1 MKQVLDG
8 LLEAIRKSG
17 NLYDIGVITEAFE
30 LADSAHAD
38 QKRKSGEPYIIHPV
52 AVATILVETVEMDT
66 ETITAALLHDVV
78 EDTEIKLEEIQKKFG
93 KDVAHLV
100 DGVTKLKKLPFSSK
114 EQQQAE
120 NVRKMLLAVAKDVRV
135 VIIKLAD
142 RIHNMRTLQFVPPQK
157 QRDTAKETM
166 EVYAPLAHR
175 LGIRAFKDEL
185 EDRSL
190 RFLDPVAYAD
200 LEEQL
205 MLKKSERDGLLSD
218 IEKRISE
225 RLEQEYKDKTP
236 PELHGRVK
244 SIYGIYRKVCMQN
257 KSFDSIYDIYAV
269 RIIVDTL
276 FECYSVLG
284 IMHDM
289 FRPLPDRFK
298 DYISTPKANM
308 YQSLHTT
315 VLDEKGGIPFEI
327 QIRTKE
333 MHHTAEYGIAAHWK
347 YKAGVRGSDKMDERL
362 SWIRQ
367 LLENQ
372 KEAGTDEE
380 IVHSIKTDLT
390 PDEVFVFTPKGDVIR
405 LPSNSTVIDF
415 AYAIH
420 TQVGHRMI
428 GAKVDGKMVSL
439 DYQVKTGNI
448 VEVVLGPKDKGPSRD
463 WLNIARTSSAKN
475 RIRAWFKKERR
486 EENIAEGR
494 QTVEREFKRNQ
505 IVLPDDKM
513 ERFLLELA
521 RKQKLNSV
529 DEFYAA
535 VGYGG
540 ISVSRIMPRIKEEFI
555 KEYRTPAASPE
566 EISEKAAQAQAAA
579 IAKMNRKPK
588 GGVIIQGEDN
598 CQVKF
603 ARCCNPVPG
612 DEIIG
617 FITRGYGVSIH
628 KKDCPNVKNSM
639 KDPQQ
644 IVRWISAYWSG
655 EDSRTVD
662 DSPDFDATLDISA
675 YSRNGLLADITGCLS
690 ELKRP
695 IRSIN
700 AREVKD
706 DDITQILITIGVADL
721 KQLQQVMAAIKR
733 ISSVV
738 SVERSAQT

>member
-1 MKQVLDG
+1 MAQQDLAG
-8 LLEAIRKSG
+8 LLEAIKKSG
-17 NLYDIGVITEAFE
+17 KPYQIQVITEAFE
-30 LADSAHAD
+30 LADAAHNG

-52 AVATILVETVEMDT
+52 AVATILVEMGMDT
-66 ETITAALLHDVV
+66 ETVTAALLHDVV
-78 EDTEIKLEEIQKKFG
+78 EDTDIKLEEIQKKFG
-93 KDVAHLV
+93 KEVAYLV
-100 DGVTKLKKLPFSSK
+100 DGVTKLKKIPFSSK
-114 EQQQAE
+114 EEQQAE

-142 RIHNMRTLQFVPPQK
+142 RVHNMRTLKYVPPQK

-190 RFLDPVAYAD
+190 RFLDPVAYAE

-205 MLKKSERDGLLSD
+205 LLKKGEREKLED
-218 IEKRISE
+218 IERRITQ
-225 RLEQEYKDKTP
+225 RLEREYDQMGKKP
-236 PELHGRVK
+236 PYLTGRVK

-269 RIIVDTL
+269 RIIVDTTV
-276 FECYSVLG
+276 ECYTVLG

-315 VLDEKGGIPFEI
+315 VLDENGGFPFEI
-327 QIRTKE
+327 QIRTWE
-333 MHHTAEYGIAAHWK
+333 MHQTAEYGIAAHWK
-347 YKAGVRGSDKMDERL
+347 YKAGISGTDRMDERL
-362 SWIRQ
+362 VWIRQ
-367 LLENQ
+367 LLESQ
-372 KEAGTDEE
+372 IEADNVEDLVRT
-380 IVHSIKTDLT
+380 IKTDLT

-405 LPSNSTVIDF
+405 LPANSTVIDF

-428 GAKVDGKMVSL
+428 GAKVDGRMVSL
-439 DYQVKTGNI
+439 DYQVQTGNI

-463 WLNIARTSSAKN
+463 WLNIAKTNSAKN

-505 IVLPDDKM
+505 ITLPDDKM
-513 ERFLLELA
+513 ERFLLDLA
-521 RKQKLNSV
+521 RRQKFSIV

-540 ISVSRIMPRIKEEFI
+540 ISISRIMPRIKEEYI
-555 KEYRTPAASPE
+555 KEYQTPSVPAEDTAQ
-566 EISEKAAQAQAAA
+566 AQAQAAA
-579 IAKMNRKPK
+579 QARLNRRAK
-588 GGVIIQGEDN
+588 GGVIVQGVEN

-617 FITRGYGVSIH
+617 FITRGYGVSVH

-639 KDPQQ
+639 KDPEQAA
-644 IVRWISAYWSG
+644 RWMTAYWSG
-655 EDSRTVD
+655 ADTET
-662 DSPDFDATLDISA
+662 FDATLDISA
-675 YSRNGLLADITGCLS
+675 YTRTGLLAEVTTCLS
-690 ELKRP
+690 NLKMP

-700 AREVKD
+700 AKESRD
-706 DDITQILITIGVADL
+706 DDVVQIQITLGVRDL
-721 KQLQQVMAAIKR
+721 EQLKLVMSALRKLSDVI
-733 ISSVV
+733 SVV
-738 SVERSAQT
+738 RSSQV

>member
-1 MKQVLDG
+1 MAQQDLEG
-8 LLEAIRKSG
+8 LLEAIKKTGRPY
-17 NLYDIGVITEAFE
+17 NIQVITNAFQ
-30 LADSAHAD
+30 LAEEAHAD

-52 AVATILVETVEMDT
+52 AVATILVETGMDT
-66 ETITAALLHDVV
+66 ETVTAALLHDVV
-78 EDTEIKLEEIQKKFG
+78 EDTDITLEEIQKKFG
-93 KDVAHLV
+93 REVAYLV
-100 DGVTKLKKLPFSSK
+100 DGVTKLKKIPFSSK

-190 RFLDPVAYAD
+190 RFLDPVAYAE

-205 MLKKSERDGLLSD
+205 MLKKSERDGLLAD
-218 IEKRISE
+218 IEKRISQ
-225 RLEQEYKDKTP
+225 RLEQEYKAMGKDP
-236 PELHGRVK
+236 PYLTGRVK

-269 RIIVDTL
+269 RIIVNTP
-276 FECYSVLG
+276 FECYSVMG

-289 FRPLPDRFK
+289 FLPLPDRFK

-327 QIRTKE
+327 QIRTWE
-333 MHHTAEYGIAAHWK
+333 MHQTAEYGIAAHWK
-347 YKAGVRGSDKMDERL
+347 YKAGISRSDKMDERL
-362 SWIRQ
+362 AWIRQ
-367 LLENQ
+367 LLESQ
-372 KEAGTDEE
+372 IEADNVEE
-380 IVHSIKTDLT
+380 LVRSIKTDLT

-405 LPSNSTVIDF
+405 LPANSTVIDF

-428 GAKVDGKMVSL
+428 GAKVDGRMVSL
-439 DYQVKTGNI
+439 DYQVQTGKI
-448 VEVVLGPKDKGPSRD
+448 VEVILGPKDKGPSRD
-463 WLNIARTSSAKN
+463 WLNIAKTSSAKN

-494 QTVEREFKRNQ
+494 QTGEREVKRNQ
-505 IVLPDDKM
+505 IVLPEDKM
-513 ERFLLELA
+513 ERFLLDLA
-521 RKQKLNSV
+521 RRQKFSTI

-540 ISVSRIMPRIKEEFI
+540 ISISRIMPRIKEEYI
-555 KEYRTPAASPE
+555 KEYQTPALTPDEAA
-566 EISEKAAQAQAAA
+566 EKAAQAQASAVA
-579 IAKMNRKPK
+579 RQNRKAK
-588 GGVIIQGEDN
+588 GGVIVQGVDN

-617 FITRGYGVSIH
+617 FITRGYGVSVH

-639 KDPQQ
+639 KDPEQAE
-644 IVRWISAYWSG
+644 RWMTAYWSG
-655 EDSRTVD
+655 EDTQT
-662 DSPDFDATLDISA
+662 FDATLDISA
-675 YSRNGLLADITGCLS
+675 YTRNGLLADVTTCLS
-690 ELKRP
+690 NLKLP

-700 AREVKD
+700 AKEIKD
-706 DDITQILITIGVADL
+706 DDKVQIQITIGVSNLEQL
-721 KQLQQVMAAIKR
+721 KEVMAAVKR
-733 ISSVV
+733 IPDVTAVV
-738 SVERSAQT
+738 RSAQI

>member
-1 MKQVLDG
+1 MAQQDLAG
-8 LLEAIRKSG
+8 LLEAIKKSG
-17 NLYDIGVITEAFE
+17 KPYQIQVITEAFE
-30 LADSAHAD
+30 LADAAHNG

-52 AVATILVETVEMDT
+52 AVATILVEMGMDT
-66 ETITAALLHDVV
+66 ETVTAALLHDVV
-78 EDTEIKLEEIQKKFG
+78 EDTDIKLEEIQKKFG
-93 KDVAHLV
+93 KEVAYLV
-100 DGVTKLKKLPFSSK
+100 DGVTKLKKIPFSSK
-114 EQQQAE
+114 EEQQAE

-142 RIHNMRTLQFVPPQK
+142 RVHNMRTLKYVPPQK

-190 RFLDPVAYAD
+190 RFLDPVAYAE

-205 MLKKSERDGLLSD
+205 LLKKGEREKLLED
-218 IEKRISE
+218 IKRRITQ
-225 RLEQEYKDKTP
+225 RLEREYDQMGKKP
-236 PELHGRVK
+236 PYLTGRVK

-269 RIIVDTL
+269 RIIVDTTV
-276 FECYSVLG
+276 ECYTVLG

-315 VLDEKGGIPFEI
+315 VLDENGGFPFEI
-327 QIRTKE
+327 QIRTWE
-333 MHHTAEYGIAAHWK
+333 MHQTAEYGIAAHWK
-347 YKAGVRGSDKMDERL
+347 YKAGISGTDRMDERL
-362 SWIRQ
+362 VWIRQ
-367 LLENQ
+367 LLESQ
-372 KEAGTDEE
+372 IEADNVEDLVRT
-380 IVHSIKTDLT
+380 IKTDLT

-405 LPSNSTVIDF
+405 LPANSTVIDF

-428 GAKVDGKMVSL
+428 GAKVDGRMVSL
-439 DYQVKTGNI
+439 DYQVQTGNI

-463 WLNIARTSSAKN
+463 WLNIAKTNSAKN

-505 IVLPDDKM
+505 ITLPDDKM
-513 ERFLLELA
+513 ERFLLDLA
-521 RKQKLNSV
+521 RRQKFSIV

-540 ISVSRIMPRIKEEFI
+540 ISISRIMPRIKEEYI
-555 KEYRTPAASPE
+555 KEYQTPSVPAEDTAQ
-566 EISEKAAQAQAAA
+566 AQAQAAA
-579 IAKMNRKPK
+579 QARLNRRAK
-588 GGVIIQGEDN
+588 GGVIVQGVEN

-617 FITRGYGVSIH
+617 FITRGYGVSVH

-639 KDPQQ
+639 KDPEQAA
-644 IVRWISAYWSG
+644 RWMTAYWSG
-655 EDSRTVD
+655 ADTET
-662 DSPDFDATLDISA
+662 FDATLDISA
-675 YSRNGLLADITGCLS
+675 YTRTGLLAEVTTCLS
-690 ELKRP
+690 NLKMP

-700 AREVKD
+700 AKESRD
-706 DDITQILITIGVADL
+706 DDVVQIQITLGVRDL
-721 KQLQQVMAAIKR
+721 EQLKLVMSALRKLSDVI
-733 ISSVV
+733 SVV
-738 SVERSAQT
+738 RSSQV

>member
-1 MKQVLDG
+1 MAQQDLAG
-8 LLEAIRKSG
+8 LLEAIKKSG
-17 NLYDIGVITEAFE
+17 KPYQIQVITEAFE
-30 LADSAHAD
+30 LADAAHNG

-52 AVATILVETVEMDT
+52 AVATILVEMGMDT
-66 ETITAALLHDVV
+66 ETVTAALLHDVV
-78 EDTEIKLEEIQKKFG
+78 EDTDIKLEEIQKKFG
-93 KDVAHLV
+93 KEVAYLV
-100 DGVTKLKKLPFSSK
+100 DGVTKLKKIPFSSK
-114 EQQQAE
+114 EEQQAE

-142 RIHNMRTLQFVPPQK
+142 RVHNMRTLKYVPPQK

-190 RFLDPVAYAD
+190 RFLDPVAYAE

-205 MLKKSERDGLLSD
+205 LLKKGEREKLLED
-218 IEKRISE
+218 IERRITQ
-225 RLEQEYKDKTP
+225 RLEREYDQMGKKP
-236 PELHGRVK
+236 PYLTGRVK

-269 RIIVDTL
+269 RIIVDTTV
-276 FECYSVLG
+276 ECYTVLG

-298 DYISTPKANM
+298 DYFSTLKANM

-315 VLDEKGGIPFEI
+315 VLDENGGFPFEI
-327 QIRTKE
+327 HIRNWE
-333 MHHTAEYGIAAHWK
+333 MHNTAEYGIAAHWK
-347 YKAGVRGSDKMDERL
+347 YKAGISGTDRMDERL
-362 SWIRQ
+362 VWIRQ
-367 LLENQ
+367 LLESQ
-372 KEAGTDEE
+372 IEADNVEDLVRT
-380 IVHSIKTDLT
+380 IKTDLT

-405 LPSNSTVIDF
+405 LPANSTVIDF

-428 GAKVDGKMVSL
+428 GAKVDGRMVSL
-439 DYQVKTGNI
+439 DYQVQTGNI

-463 WLNIARTSSAKN
+463 WLNIAKTNSAKN

-505 IVLPDDKM
+505 ITLPDDKM
-513 ERFLLELA
+513 ERFLLDLA
-521 RKQKLNSV
+521 RRQKFSIV

-540 ISVSRIMPRIKEEFI
+540 ISISRIMPRIKEEYI
-555 KEYRTPAASPE
+555 KEYQTPSVPAEDTAQ
-566 EISEKAAQAQAAA
+566 AQAQAAA
-579 IAKMNRKPK
+579 QARLNRRAK
-588 GGVIIQGEDN
+588 GGVIVQGVEN

-617 FITRGYGVSIH
+617 FITRGYGVSVH

-639 KDPQQ
+639 KDPEQAA
-644 IVRWISAYWSG
+644 RWMTAYWSG
-655 EDSRTVD
+655 ADTET
-662 DSPDFDATLDISA
+662 FDATLDISA
-675 YSRNGLLADITGCLS
+675 YTRTGLLAEVTTCLS
-690 ELKRP
+690 NLKMP

-700 AREVKD
+700 AKESRD
-706 DDITQILITIGVADL
+706 DDVVQIQITLGVRDL
-721 KQLQQVMAAIKR
+721 EQLKLVMSALRKLSDVI
-733 ISSVV
+733 SVV
-738 SVERSAQT
+738 RSSQV

>member
-1 MKQVLDG
+1 MAQQDLYG
-8 LLEAIRKSG
+8 LLNAIKKSG
-17 NLYDIGVITEAFE
+17 KPYNIPVITEAFE

-52 AVATILVETVEMDT
+52 AVATILVEMGMDT
-66 ETITAALLHDVV
+66 ETVTAALLHDVV
-78 EDTEIKLEEIQKKFG
+78 EDTDIALEEIQKKFG
-93 KDVAHLV
+93 REVAHLV
-100 DGVTKLKKLPFSSK
+100 DGVTKLKKIPFSSK
-114 EQQQAE
+114 EEQQAE

-142 RIHNMRTLQFVPPQK
+142 RIHNLRTLQFVPPQK

-190 RFLDPVAYAD
+190 KFLDPVAYAE

-205 MLKKSERDGLLSD
+205 MLKKSERDGLLAD
-218 IEKRISE
+218 IEKRISQ
-225 RLEQEYKDKTP
+225 RLEQEYAEIGKKP
-236 PELHGRVK
+236 PYLTGRVK

-269 RIIVDTL
+269 RIIVDTPV
-276 FECYSVLG
+276 ECYSVLG
-284 IMHDM
+284 FMHDM

-315 VLDEKGGIPFEI
+315 VLDEKGGFPFEI
-327 QIRTKE
+327 QIRTWE
-333 MHHTAEYGIAAHWK
+333 MHQTAEYGIAAHWK
-347 YKAGVRGSDKMDERL
+347 YKAGISGADKMDERL
-362 SWIRQ
+362 VWIRQ
-367 LLENQ
+367 LLESQ
-372 KEAGTDEE
+372 IEADNVEE
-380 IVHSIKTDLT
+380 LVRSIKTDLT

-405 LPSNSTVIDF
+405 LPTNSTVIDF

-428 GAKVDGKMVSL
+428 GAKVDGRMVSL
-439 DYQVKTGNI
+439 DHQVQTGNI

-463 WLNIARTSSAKN
+463 WLNIAKTSSAKN

-513 ERFLLELA
+513 ERFLLDLA
-521 RKQKLNSV
+521 RRQKFSTV

-540 ISVSRIMPRIKEEFI
+540 VSISRIMPRIKEEYI
-555 KEYRTPAASPE
+555 KEYQTPAAPPDD
-566 EISEKAAQAQAAA
+566 IAQTTAQAAA
-579 IAKMNRKPK
+579 RERQNRKAK
-588 GGVIIQGEDN
+588 GGVVIQGVEN

-617 FITRGYGVSIH
+617 FITRGYGVSVH
-628 KKDCPNVKNSM
+628 KKDCPNVRNSI
-639 KDPQQ
+639 KDSEQAA
-644 IVRWISAYWSG
+644 RWMSAYWNG
-655 EDSRTVD
+655 ADMQT
-662 DSPDFDATLDISA
+662 FDATLEISA
-675 YSRNGLLADITGCLS
+675 YTRTGMLADITTCLS
-690 ELKRP
+690 NLKMP

-700 AREVKD
+700 AKEVKD
-706 DDITQILITIGVADL
+706 DDLVQVQITLGVRDLEQLKLVMSALKKITDVI
-721 KQLQQVMAAIKR
+721 
-733 ISSVV
+733 SVV
-738 SVERSAQT
+738 RASQI